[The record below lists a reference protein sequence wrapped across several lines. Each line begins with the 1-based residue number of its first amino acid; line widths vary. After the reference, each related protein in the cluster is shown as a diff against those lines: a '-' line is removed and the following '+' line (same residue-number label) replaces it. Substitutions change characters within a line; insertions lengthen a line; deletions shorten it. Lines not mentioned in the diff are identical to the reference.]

1 MVDAVTVGRRERKKA
16 ATRAGI
22 LEAATTLFLARGF
35 DAVTVRE
42 IADAADVSPKTV
54 FTHFPHKEALV
65 FSDEGER
72 HERLI
77 AAVSG
82 RVAGTSISDAL
93 KAHYLAEIAELHSE
107 PYRQILA
114 LMGDTPALIDYAE
127 KMWLRHEDALVAVIT
142 EEFGLV
148 EPSEEIR
155 FYVRFALQI
164 QLVAIR
170 EPDPAAAIDAGFRL
184 LDTGWAPY
192 GAGAGA
198 EEPSA
203 AAQPSGAGRAS
214 RGEPGTDDAGGAGG
228 VGDAGDAG
236 DAVPS
241 TPPPPPPG
249 ARNPRT

>member
-1 MVDAVTVGRRERKKA
+1 MVDAATAGRRERKKA
-16 ATRAGI
+16 ATRAAI

-54 FTHFPHKEALV
+54 FTHFPHKEALL

-82 RVAGTSISDAL
+82 RLAGTSISDAL
-93 KAHYLAEIAELHSE
+93 KAHYLCEIAELNTE
-107 PYRQILA
+107 PRSQILA

-127 KMWLRHEDALVAVIT
+127 KMWLRHEDALVSALT
-142 EEFGLV
+142 EEFGQE

-164 QLVAIR
+164 QLVAVR
-170 EPDPAAAIDAGFRL
+170 EPDPAAAIAAGFRL
-184 LDTGWAPY
+184 LDKGWVPY
-192 GAGAGA
+192 VAA
-198 EEPSA
+198 E
-203 AAQPSGAGRAS
+203 R
-214 RGEPGTDDAGGAGG
+214 DK
-228 VGDAGDAG
+228 
-236 DAVPS
+236 
-241 TPPPPPPG
+241 
-249 ARNPRT
+249 